1 MSIRTTTTTARRER
15 TRAHAR
21 RDILEAAARVFARR
35 GYAAATLAE
44 LARAAGYA
52 APSLYRYFGSKEEIF
67 ASLLAMVSAE
77 VEEAFAA
84 PVERGLPLP
93 DRLASLL
100 GRLRRID
107 EGRGEILDLLAA
119 RVDAGERQAHLQRL
133 LEGWLQKNVGRR
145 ELRVPHPLAARAMA
159 GVLLALRYDRGRA
172 GSDPGPIA
180 HLAADLVLHGVSA

>member
-1 MSIRTTTTTARRER
+1 MTIRMTTERRER

-67 ASLLAMVSAE
+67 ASLLALVSAE

-93 DRLASLL
+93 ERLASLL
-100 GRLRRID
+100 GRLRQID

-159 GVLLALRYDRGRA
+159 GVLLALRYDRGRT
-172 GSDPGPIA
+172 GSGPGPIA